1 MALTE
6 LQVRNAKPQVKSYK
20 LSDSGGLFLLITP
33 SGGRLWRYK
42 YRYNGKEKLLAMG
55 AYPDIGLK
63 DAREKHAEARKI
75 LAQGVDPSE
84 KRKEAKAEK
93 IITFRLW
100 AKRWH
105 LHWAVGKSPRHAGY
119 VERRLEADIY
129 PVIGDMAIT
138 AITTPDVVRTIKKI
152 AERGALD
159 MATRS
164 HQTIGQ
170 IFRYAIAH
178 GDESNV
184 TRNPASDIQPSD
196 IIESRRK
203 VNYARV
209 DIKELPTLL
218 RAIEAANISTLTRLA
233 IKLMSLTF
241 VRTSEL
247 IGGRWNE
254 VDFITAQWRIPAERM
269 KMKSPHIVPL
279 SSQTVELLK
288 ILKINTGNG
297 DLMFPSQVAGKNG
310 CMSNNT
316 ILVALGRMGYKG
328 LMTGHGFR
336 GIASTALHEQ
346 GFDHKHIELQLAHA
360 ERNQVSASY
369 NHALYLKQ
377 RVAMMQ
383 HWADY
388 LDTLKSG
395 AEYPPKRP
403 SMAESFLG
411 SRSKVRELHTDS
423 KGDVA
428 KATSPTVNESTK
440 STPRPERISMAS
452 SFVDNS
458 EALAQKKASDG
469 F

>member
-1 MALTE
+1 
-6 LQVRNAKPQVKSYK
+6 
-20 LSDSGGLFLLITP
+20 
-33 SGGRLWRYK
+33 
-42 YRYNGKEKLLAMG
+42 
-55 AYPDIGLK
+55 
-63 DAREKHAEARKI
+63 
-75 LAQGVDPSE
+75 
-84 KRKEAKAEK
+84 
-93 IITFRLW
+93 
-100 AKRWH
+100 
-105 LHWAVGKSPRHAGY
+105 
-119 VERRLEADIY
+119 
-129 PVIGDMAIT
+129 
-138 AITTPDVVRTIKKI
+138 
-152 AERGALD
+152 
-159 MATRS
+159 
-164 HQTIGQ
+164 
-170 IFRYAIAH
+170 
-178 GDESNV
+178 
-184 TRNPASDIQPSD
+184 
-196 IIESRRK
+196 
-203 VNYARV
+203 
-209 DIKELPTLL
+209 
-218 RAIEAANISTLTRLA
+218 
-233 IKLMSLTF
+233 
-241 VRTSEL
+241 
-247 IGGRWNE
+247 
-254 VDFITAQWRIPAERM
+254 
-269 KMKSPHIVPL
+269 
-279 SSQTVELLK
+279 
-288 ILKINTGNG
+288 
-297 DLMFPSQVAGKNG
+297 
-310 CMSNNT
+310 
-316 ILVALGRMGYKG
+316 MGYKG